1 MPTLCS
7 PAPASTLLSRRRVH
21 EQARPA
27 ATPRVLDGADLGQ
40 HLDRLYRAA
49 VSLCGSP
56 VDAEDLVQEVCLR
69 ALAKPRLIRG
79 ADDLPYLLQ
88 MLRNVFYNQCR
99 SHAIR
104 RTTPVEPETLGDIPD
119 PGRHD
124 PEIGVLVGDVHRAIA
139 ELPARFRDV
148 IVAVDVLGLPYADAA
163 ATLDVPVGTV
173 MSRLY
178 RARRAVVRSV
188 GELPAAA

>member
-1 MPTLCS
+1 VLD
-7 PAPASTLLSRRRVH
+7 PASLT
-21 EQARPA
+21 
-27 ATPRVLDGADLGQ
+27 T

-49 VSLCGSP
+49 LALSGSKA
-56 VDAEDLVQEVCLR
+56 DAEDLVQEVCLL
-69 ALAKPRLIRG
+69 ALVKPRLVRG
-79 ADDLPYLLQ
+79 ADDLPYLLR

-99 SHAIR
+99 SQAIR
-104 RTTPVEPETLGDIPD
+104 RTTPVEPDSLGDIPD

-139 ELPARFRDV
+139 ALPENFRDV

-163 ATLDVPVGTV
+163 EALGVPVGTV

-188 GELPAAA
+188 GEAPAAA